1 MNMETSLNEFKI
13 ALTAGFWAVIGFLG
27 WHGVA
32 LVAWVILMLIDYAS
46 GTLAAKHQK
55 SWNSETARNGV
66 MHKGG
71 MVLVVAAAGITDL
84 VLYAV
89 CEKLPM
95 TWDWPFALV
104 LLVLVWYILTEV
116 GSILENAGK
125 MGAPIP
131 EWFTAVLD
139 AGLKTVDTQGA
150 EIAGKIRQDKAE
162 QEGIEN
168 G

>member
-1 MNMETSLNEFKI
+1 MENTLNEAKVL
-13 ALTAGFWAVIGFLG
+13 LTAGFWAVIGFLG

-32 LVAWVILMLIDYAS
+32 LIAWVVLMGLDYLS
-46 GTLAAKHQK
+46 GTLAAKHLKQ
-55 SWNSETARNGV
+55 WNSETARNGV

-71 MVLVVAAAGITDL
+71 MVLVVAAAGITDI
-84 VLYAV
+84 VLYVV

-95 TWDWPFALV
+95 DWEWPMLLM

-125 MGAPIP
+125 LGAPVP
-131 EWFTAVLD
+131 EWFVATLD
-139 AGLKTVDTQGA
+139 AGLHIVDQHGA
-150 EIAGKIRQDKAE
+150 EIADQIAEGKRE
-162 QEGIEN
+162 EEGIEN

>member
-1 MNMETSLNEFKI
+1 MEANLNEFKI

-32 LVAWVILMLIDYAS
+32 LVAWVILMLIDYVS

-55 SWNSETARNGV
+55 NWNSEAARNGV

-84 VLYAV
+84 VLYVV
-89 CEKLPM
+89 CEKLPLN
-95 TWDWPFALV
+95 WDWPFLLV

-125 MGAPIP
+125 LGAPIP
-131 EWFTAVLD
+131 EWFAAALD
-139 AGLKTVDTQGA
+139 AGLNIVESQGE
-150 EIAGKIRQDKAE
+150 EIADKMAQTKRE